1 MGREWTI
8 SDVSEHYDYNAATML
23 APKNEDFNFDFD
35 FKNYIHVLYETDN
48 FINLEAEATAGIKS
62 WKFTEGGTTARA
74 LARTGGG
81 GGVGYS
87 FVSQPHVCFCEG
99 NPYKHI
105 EFTGTRSTHRVCPST
120 QEQSD
125 RAQAT
130 DFFSSIKEGTPLV
143 SKDDLDDST
152 SGNEPLWELT
162 RPW

>member
-87 FVSQPHVCFCEG
+87 FVSQPHAERG
-99 NPYKHI
+99 GI
-105 EFTGTRSTHRVCPST
+105 WR
-120 QEQSD
+120 
-125 RAQAT
+125 
-130 DFFSSIKEGTPLV
+130 
-143 SKDDLDDST
+143 
-152 SGNEPLWELT
+152 
-162 RPW
+162 